1 MLKQNICNVDV
12 ILYIYFRKNNIVL
25 LIVYLQKQD
34 LVHSINQLLNILLS
48 ILYTFMNSVGGT
60 RDQIIGS

>member
-12 ILYIYFRKNNIVL
+12 ILYIYFRNNNIVL

-34 LVHSINQLLNILLS
+34 RVHSINQLLNILLS
-48 ILYTFMNSVGGT
+48 ILYTFLNSVGGT
-60 RDQIIGS
+60 RD